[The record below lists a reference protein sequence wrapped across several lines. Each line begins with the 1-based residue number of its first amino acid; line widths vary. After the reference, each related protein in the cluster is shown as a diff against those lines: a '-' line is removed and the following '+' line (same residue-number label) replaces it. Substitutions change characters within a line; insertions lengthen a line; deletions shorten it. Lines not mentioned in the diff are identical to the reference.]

1 MNRDETL
8 EAILKARLSHESQMA
23 KIKSVIEGDEVKN
36 PTAVAKT
43 KCEFGK
49 WLYDE
54 DNKVQKILGAQ
65 FYNNIETLHSKWHIE
80 YIRRFEIFFKNKK
93 SGLFAKIMGTDKIDE
108 MELDKAK
115 LYHTELLQTT
125 SDLLRALDVSQRRVS
140 ALGDS
145 KFE

>member
-80 YIRRFEIFFKNKK
+80 YIRIFEIFFKNKK
-93 SGLFAKIMGTDKIDE
+93 SGFFAKIMGTDKIDE

-115 LYHTELLQTT
+115 LYHSELLETT
-125 SDLLRALDVSQRRVS
+125 GDLLRALDVSERRVS